1 MKQPI
6 LLSAL
11 LVGLAAEMIPDATA
25 QSASPPLPQISLSGS
40 AEVRVAPDEIILNVA
55 VETRA
60 ETLEPARVEN
70 DLKINACLAFLKEH
84 QLKERDFKTDHIS
97 IQPHYNYR
105 DNANVSYVKPVGYIV
120 RKNLEVRLK
129 DVALLQNILTGLIT
143 NGVNYVNQV
152 DFRTTELRKHRDQAR
167 KMAVRAAKEKAEA
180 LTEELGAKL
189 GKVLSITAH
198 DNGGIYGGGFGV
210 AQMSGYNGYH
220 NISMQNSAI
229 AVGPSGGA
237 SDNAVDTFAVG
248 QISVA
253 ASVNVSFLIE

>member
-1 MKQPI
+1 MKHPVLLFT
-6 LLSAL
+6 LLS
-11 LVGLAAEMIPDATA
+11 GIAAEMIFGAAA
-25 QSASPPLPQISLSGS
+25 QSTPPPLPQISLSGS

-70 DLKINACLAFLKEH
+70 DQKINACLAFLKDH

-120 RKNLEVRLK
+120 RKNLEVRLT
-129 DVALLQNILTGLIT
+129 DVALLQTVLTGLIT

-180 LTEELGAKL
+180 LTGELGAKL

-198 DNGGIYGGGFGV
+198 DNGGIYGG
-210 AQMSGYNGYH
+210 ARLSGYNGYN

-237 SDNAVDTFAVG
+237 SDNAVDAFAVG
-248 QISVA
+248 QISVVA
-253 ASVNVSFLIE
+253 AVNVSFLIE